1 MSSRRLLKVIGVVI
15 LMSVA
20 VGAQARAIFTVTPD
34 RTTVSVTSGG
44 STDLVTT
51 VTNNTSHTYTDIRFG
66 NKAESGAG
74 VTASTVSGGT
84 CVSEDSLAAGA
95 SCTFITRF
103 QSSVVG
109 NATYRLDFCGANGFN
124 CSRSGVVTVTTAAS
138 AVSVTGAV
146 TTPLPARTQKST
158 GYSVLFTFTNGSSSQ
173 AATGVSITTSPALT
187 SVTNTCS
194 SGTLAASS
202 SCTYG
207 GTYTPTAVGA
217 NTLTATLTADNASD
231 VELTT
236 TTLTGLVYLPNSSF
250 LRKCFFDNDTGLFS
264 QCENSGYQQSNNDY
278 TDAAIFNPAGSM
290 VYVSVDEPYAASPTR
305 FQSWVDRCDIESDG
319 CLISCSDTGAR
330 GLSNPHG
337 IAFNQA
343 GDTLYA
349 ANLGAS
355 LSSTDAVSKCSVDG
369 DGDLSCADAGV
380 SGLDAAG
387 DVVLDEDRNRA
398 FITNTPDNDIAR
410 CVIDGSGDLV
420 SCDLNTIVSGSITC
434 PMQMSFNSDKSR
446 VYLGQGCDT
455 NNTQIFTCG
464 VSDSGRPF
472 SCAAISSP
480 GSTPFAFPIGV
491 AFNAG
496 TSDSLIVASASSLS
510 PSIQTCTI
518 SGATLSSCVDSNASG
533 VSFPA
538 YVNL

>member
-1 MSSRRLLKVIGVVI
+1 MSSQRLLKVMGVVV
-15 LMSVA
+15 LMGVA
-20 VGAQARAIFTVTPD
+20 VGAQARSIFNLAPD
-34 RTTVSVTSGG
+34 RTTVSVTSGS

-66 NKAESGAG
+66 NKAESGVG

-84 CVSEDSLAAGA
+84 CVSEDSLAAGT

-103 QSSVVG
+103 QSTVVG
-109 NATYRLDFCGANGFN
+109 NATYRLEFCGANGFN

-138 AVSVTGAV
+138 GVTVTGAV
-146 TTPLPARTQKST
+146 TTALPARTRKNT

-173 AATGVSITTSPALT
+173 AVTGVSITTSPSLT

-194 SGTLAASS
+194 SGTLAASG

-236 TTLTGLVYLPNSSF
+236 TTLTGLVYLPNSAF
-250 LRKCFFDNDTGLFS
+250 LRKCFFDSDTAVFS
-264 QCENSGYQQSNNDY
+264 QCENSGYQQSNNDN

-290 VYVSVDEPYAASPTR
+290 VYVSVDEPYSATPTQ
-305 FQSWVDRCDIESDG
+305 FQSWIDRCDIESDG

-343 GDTLYA
+343 GDILYA

-387 DVVLDEDRNRA
+387 DVVLDEDNNRA
-398 FITNTPDNDIAR
+398 FITNAPDNDVAR
-410 CVIDGSGDLV
+410 CTIDGNGELG
-420 SCDLNTIVSGSITC
+420 SCNVNAIESGSVTC
-434 PMQMSFNSDKSR
+434 PMQLSFNADKSR
-446 VYLGQGCDT
+446 VYLGQGCNT
-455 NNTQIFTCG
+455 SNTQIFTCG
-464 VSDSGRPF
+464 VSGSGGLL

-480 GSTPFAFPIGV
+480 GGTPFAFPIGV

-496 TSDSLIVASASSLS
+496 TSDSLIVASANFNT

-518 SGATLSSCVDSNASG
+518 SGATLSSCVDSGAG

>member
-1 MSSRRLLKVIGVVI
+1 MSSQRFLKVMGVVV
-15 LMSVA
+15 LVSVA
-20 VGAQARAIFTVTPD
+20 VGAQARSIFNLAPD
-34 RTTVSVTSGG
+34 RTTVSVISGS

-109 NATYRLDFCGANGFN
+109 SATYRLDFCGANGFN

-138 AVSVTGAV
+138 GVTVTGAV
-146 TTPLPARTQKST
+146 TTPLPARTQKDT
-158 GYSVLFTFTNGSSSQ
+158 GYTVLFTFTNASASH
-173 AATGVSITTSPALT
+173 AATGVSVTTSPSLT

-194 SGTLAASS
+194 SGTLAASG

-236 TTLTGLVYLPNSSF
+236 TTLTGLVYLPNSAF
-250 LRKCFFDNDTGLFS
+250 LRKCFFDSDTGLFS
-264 QCENSGYQQSNNDY
+264 QCENAGYQQSNNDN

-290 VYVSVDEPYAASPTR
+290 VYVSVDEPYSATPTQ
-305 FQSWVDRCDIESDG
+305 FQSWIDHCDIESDG

-337 IAFNQA
+337 IAFNQT

-349 ANLGAS
+349 ANLGAA
-355 LSSTDAVSKCSVDG
+355 LSSTDVVSKCSVDG
-369 DGDLSCADAGV
+369 DGDLSCAD
-380 SGLDAAG
+380 SGATGADAAG
-387 DVVLDEDRNRA
+387 DIVLDADNSRA
-398 FITNTPDNDIAR
+398 YITNTPDDNIVR
-410 CVIDGSGDLV
+410 CTIDGSGDLG
-420 SCDLNTIVSGSITC
+420 SCTANVITSGSVTC
-434 PMQMSFNSDKSR
+434 PMQLSFNADKSR
-446 VYLGQGCDT
+446 VYLGQGCNT
-455 NNTQIFTCG
+455 SNTQIFTCAAA
-464 VSDSGRPF
+464 SGEF
-472 SCAAISSP
+472 SSCAAISSP

-496 TSDSLIVASASSLS
+496 TSDSLIVASANFNT
-510 PSIQTCTI
+510 PSIQTCAI
-518 SGATLSSCVDSNASG
+518 SGATLSSCVDSGAS

>member
-1 MSSRRLLKVIGVVI
+1 MSSQRFLKVIGVVM

-20 VGAQARAIFTVTPD
+20 AGAQARSIFNLVPD

-44 STDLVTT
+44 SADLLTT

-103 QSSVVG
+103 QSNVVG

-138 AVSVTGAV
+138 SVTVTGAV
-146 TTPLPARTQKST
+146 TTALPARTQKNT

-173 AATGVSITTSPALT
+173 AVTGVSVSTSPSLT
-187 SVTNTCS
+187 SVTNTCG
-194 SGTLAASS
+194 SGTLAASG

-264 QCENSGYQQSNNDY
+264 QCENSGYQQTNNDN

-290 VYVSVDEPYAASPTR
+290 VYISVDEPYAVSPTQ

-349 ANLGAS
+349 ANLGAA
-355 LSSTDAVSKCSVDG
+355 LSATDAVSKCSVDG
-369 DGDLSCADAGV
+369 NGDLNCSDSGATGV
-380 SGLDAAG
+380 DAAG
-387 DVVLDEDRNRA
+387 DIVLDADNSRA
-398 FITNTPDNDIAR
+398 YIANTPDDNVVR
-410 CVIDGSGDLV
+410 CSINGNGELGSCTANVI
-420 SCDLNTIVSGSITC
+420 TSGSVTC
-434 PMQMSFNSDKSR
+434 PMQMSFNADKSR
-446 VYLGQGCDT
+446 VYLGQGCNT
-455 NNTQIFTCG
+455 SNTQIFTCAAA
-464 VSDSGRPF
+464 SGQF
-472 SCAAISSP
+472 SSCTAISSP
-480 GSTPFAFPIGV
+480 SSTPFAFPIGV

-496 TSDSLIVASASSLS
+496 TSDSLIVASANFNT
-510 PSIQTCTI
+510 PSIQTCTV
-518 SGATLSSCVDSNASG
+518 SGATLSSCVDSG
-533 VSFPA
+533 VGVGFPA
-538 YVNL
+538 YINL